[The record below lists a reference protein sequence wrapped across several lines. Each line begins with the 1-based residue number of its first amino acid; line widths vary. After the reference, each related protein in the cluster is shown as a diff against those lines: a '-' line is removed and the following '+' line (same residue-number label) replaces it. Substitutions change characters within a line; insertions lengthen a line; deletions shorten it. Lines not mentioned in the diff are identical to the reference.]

1 MRFSAASAAMVAL
14 LALAGCSRD
23 PVGDRPDYVATASG
37 RLDARVEARFLAA
50 ERDGRIEALLVRPGA
65 KVAAG
70 QPLLTISCGDVAA
83 QADAARA
90 QARASDADA
99 RLSDEGPRREAVEA
113 GAARAA
119 EAATRRADAADELRR
134 AEGMQASGYVS
145 ARRLT
150 QLRASLA
157 EATAKASAA
166 DAEYAA
172 LKAGSRVDERAAA
185 RARAEAATA
194 SANALDATF
203 KKCSLRSPIDGSVL
217 KVLRRE
223 GEFSGA
229 STGTPLVVVGDLS
242 TMIVRTEL
250 IDRDAARVAV
260 GQKAEVWLD
269 GDPKRWHGHVIEAAS
284 LMGRRTSRSLDPTDR
299 FDRDVREVLVAFD
312 GPAPP
317 ALVGLRVNVGFLK

>member
-1 MRFSAASAAMVAL
+1 
-14 LALAGCSRD
+14 
-23 PVGDRPDYVATASG
+23 
-37 RLDARVEARFLAA
+37 
-50 ERDGRIEALLVRPGA
+50 
-65 KVAAG
+65 
-70 QPLLTISCGDVAA
+70 
-83 QADAARA
+83 
-90 QARASDADA
+90 
-99 RLSDEGPRREAVEA
+99 
-113 GAARAA
+113 
-119 EAATRRADAADELRR
+119 
-134 AEGMQASGYVS
+134 MQASGYVS
-145 ARRLT
+145 VRRLT
-150 QLRASLA
+150 QLRANLA
-157 EATAKASAA
+157 EATAKAGAA

-203 KKCSLRSPIDGSVL
+203 KKCTLRSPIDGSVL

>member
-1 MRFSAASAAMVAL
+1 R
-14 LALAGCSRD
+14 LAD
-23 PVGDRPDYVATASG
+23 D
-37 RLDARVEARFLAA
+37 
-50 ERDGRIEALLVRPGA
+50 
-65 KVAAG
+65 
-70 QPLLTISCGDVAA
+70 
-83 QADAARA
+83 
-90 QARASDADA
+90 
-99 RLSDEGPRREAVEA
+99 GPRPEAVEA

-145 ARRLT
+145 VRRLT

-157 EATAKASAA
+157 EATAKAEAA
-166 DAEYAA
+166 DADYAA

-203 KKCSLRSPIDGSVL
+203 RKCTLRSPIDGSVL

-250 IDRDAARVAV
+250 VDRDAARVGV
-260 GQKAEVWLD
+260 GQRAEVWLD
-269 GDPKRWHGHVIEAAS
+269 GDAKRWHGHVIEAAS

-312 GPAPP
+312 GAAPP

>member
-1 MRFSAASAAMVAL
+1 MRFSAARAALVAL

-50 ERDGRIEALLVRPGA
+50 ERDGCIEALLVRPGA

-145 ARRLT
+145 VRRLT

-157 EATAKASAA
+157 EATAKAASPTPNTPRSRPARVSMNAPLHVRVPRPRPRAPTRSTRRSEKVHACARRSTAA
-166 DAEYAA
+166 C
-172 LKAGSRVDERAAA
+172 SRCCAA
-185 RARAEAATA
+185 RASFR
-194 SANALDATF
+194 
-203 KKCSLRSPIDGSVL
+203 
-217 KVLRRE
+217 
-223 GEFSGA
+223 
-229 STGTPLVVVGDLS
+229 
-242 TMIVRTEL
+242 
-250 IDRDAARVAV
+250 
-260 GQKAEVWLD
+260 
-269 GDPKRWHGHVIEAAS
+269 
-284 LMGRRTSRSLDPTDR
+284 
-299 FDRDVREVLVAFD
+299 
-312 GPAPP
+312 APP
-317 ALVGLRVNVGFLK
+317 PARRWWWSATSAR

>member
-1 MRFSAASAAMVAL
+1 MRFSAASAAILTL
-14 LALAGCSRD
+14 LALAGCARD

-70 QPLLTISCGDVAA
+70 QSLLTIGCGDVAA

-99 RLSDEGPRREAVEA
+99 RLSIEGPRREVVEA

-145 ARRLT
+145 VRRLT

-157 EATAKASAA
+157 EATAKAEAA
-166 DAEYAA
+166 DADYAA

-203 KKCSLRSPIDGSVL
+203 RKCTLRSPIDGSVL

-250 IDRDAARVAV
+250 VDRDAARVGV
-260 GQKAEVWLD
+260 GQRAEVWLD
-269 GDPKRWHGHVIEAAS
+269 GDAKRWHGHVIEAAS

-312 GPAPP
+312 GAAPP

>member
-1 MRFSAASAAMVAL
+1 M
-14 LALAGCSRD
+14 
-23 PVGDRPDYVATASG
+23 
-37 RLDARVEARFLAA
+37 
-50 ERDGRIEALLVRPGA
+50 
-65 KVAAG
+65 
-70 QPLLTISCGDVAA
+70 
-83 QADAARA
+83 
-90 QARASDADA
+90 
-99 RLSDEGPRREAVEA
+99 
-113 GAARAA
+113 
-119 EAATRRADAADELRR
+119 
-134 AEGMQASGYVS
+134 
-145 ARRLT
+145 
-150 QLRASLA
+150 
-157 EATAKASAA
+157 
-166 DAEYAA
+166 
-172 LKAGSRVDERAAA
+172 
-185 RARAEAATA
+185 
-194 SANALDATF
+194 
-203 KKCSLRSPIDGSVL
+203 L